1 MKTRILLFALALVS
15 VLLTG
20 CQRETV
26 HYKCTT
32 KINPGEEKDFYDV
45 EFELTEI
52 RTSASGQ
59 SENRLASPRLSCKLG
74 ETGKISVWHDEQ
86 KQTGMVAEFFVPELD
101 SGGTARGF
109 IHLKEKG
116 QTKYLSDF
124 QLTLPQKPIAAGS

>member
-1 MKTRILLFALALVS
+1 MKNRILLLALVLVS
-15 VLLTG
+15 VMLAG

-32 KINPGEEKDFYDV
+32 KITPGEEKDFYDV

-52 RTSASGQ
+52 RTSAKGP
-59 SENRLASPRLSCKLG
+59 SENRIAAPRLSCKLG
-74 ETGKISVWHDEQ
+74 ETAKIMAADEEEQ
-86 KQTGMVAEFFVPELD
+86 SGIFAEFFVPELD
-101 SGGTARGF
+101 SGGTAKGF

-124 QLTLPQKPIAAGS
+124 QLTLPEKPSAAGS